1 MAQHK
6 TLFSLAEPVF
16 GKKIKV
22 DFNASDISSN
32 GGLLLVR
39 PSKDTWSL
47 TKFCYNYLR
56 RKMRY
61 FASFRPNC
69 YTCFHLL

>member
-32 GGLLLVR
+32 GGKLLVR

-56 RKMRY
+56 
-61 FASFRPNC
+61 
-69 YTCFHLL
+69 